1 MELQQRFHTT
11 NEMNRQLTE
20 WKKIFIDMS
29 DKGSI
34 SKIYKEL
41 IQLNVLEKSDLK
53 WRTQIFFT
61 KKTYRLSADK

>member
-41 IQLNVLEKSDLK
+41 IQLNVLEKPDLK

>member
-1 MELQQRFHTT
+1 
-11 NEMNRQLTE
+11 MNRQLTE

-41 IQLNVLEKSDLK
+41 IQLNVLEKPDLK
-53 WRTQIFFT
+53 WRT
-61 KKTYRLSADK
+61 